1 MTTPSRSI
9 EKPNLQLYSGTP
21 VFNTKAVVQQTGV
34 PAPTL
39 RAWERR
45 YKLLSPERAEN
56 TYRLYTERDIVL
68 VRWLKERVDAGMA
81 ISQAVALFRMKT
93 DEPHVSHIPLDS
105 SFSEQLDATSKEA
118 TALHSEHLQASDV
131 SAWQQGDARH
141 AYSSTTYSMSL
152 VQERLVAAFI
162 QLDESIASTIMGSMM
177 AIYPLEQ
184 VCSELI
190 TPTMWQIGQ
199 LWADGM
205 VTVSVEH
212 FASNF
217 FRALFTNLLH
227 ITPIAASG
235 PLAIVCCAPGE
246 PHELAPLMLAL
257 FLRRSGIRIVY
268 LGQNVASKD
277 LLQTVH
283 QLTPALL
290 CVSVTMPAYLADT
303 IDLARHIAALPQ
315 PRPLFTFGGQGFAH
329 STHVIAHI
337 PGIYFSGDLQEIVVQ
352 LHNILTKQTENKN

>member
-1 MTTPSRSI
+1 MTPSVGSI
-9 EKPNLQLYSGTP
+9 ETPNLQLYSDTP

-81 ISQAVALFRMKT
+81 ISQAVALFRLKS
-93 DEPHVSHIPLDS
+93 DEQHIQANS
-105 SFSEQLDATSKEA
+105 SSSKQPDAASKGVESVR
-118 TALHSEHLQASDV
+118 SEHLQPSDV
-131 SAWQQGDARH
+131 PAWQQGDARYVH
-141 AYSSTTYSMSL
+141 SSTIYSMHM
-152 VQERLVAAFI
+152 VRERLVAAFTQI
-162 QLDESIASTIMGSMM
+162 DESIASAIMGAMM
-177 AIYPLEQ
+177 ALYPLEQ

-212 FASNF
+212 FACNF

-227 ITPIAASG
+227 ITPIATGG

-246 PHELAPLMLAL
+246 PHELAPLMLSL

-268 LGQNVASKD
+268 LGQNIASKD

-303 IDLARHIAALPQ
+303 IDLAHYVAALPQ
-315 PRPLFTFGGQGFAH
+315 PRPLFAFGGQGFAYN
-329 STHVIAHI
+329 THVVPQL
-337 PGIYFSGDLQEIVVQ
+337 PGIYLSGDLQEIVVQ
-352 LHNILTKQTENKN
+352 LHNMITENRN